1 MSDEKDYSREDDA
14 AVRTI
19 QKRLDRQ
26 EQLAEASKEMIKKFA
41 KDVFRDKK
49 ARNAIARNCIEGLQ
63 GKSGGNDLRRLAGK
77 DGARVTA
84 RTIDEPLP
92 TGFDKM
98 PWQNDEE
105 EE

>member
-1 MSDEKDYSREDDA
+1 MSEEKDYSREDSA
-14 AVRTI
+14 AIRAV

-41 KDVFRDKK
+41 KDIFKDKK
-49 ARNAIARNCIEGLQ
+49 TRNAIARDCIEGIQ

-84 RTIDEPLP
+84 SMIDEPLP
-92 TGFDKM
+92 TGYDKL
-98 PWQNDEE
+98 PWQDDEE
-105 EE
+105 E